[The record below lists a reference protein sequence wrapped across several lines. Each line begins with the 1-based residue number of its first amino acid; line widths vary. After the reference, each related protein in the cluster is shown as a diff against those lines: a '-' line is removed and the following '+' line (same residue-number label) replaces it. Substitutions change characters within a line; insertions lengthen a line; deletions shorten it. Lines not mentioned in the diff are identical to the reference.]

1 MTDGA
6 NNSVVKDGVTQRV
19 HFTPEHKVLDLPDL
33 VGHLKSSWRKL
44 VENDLGEV
52 FQEVSPVDDYTGEKL
67 SLSFKSYRFGEPKF
81 SDKEAM
87 RDNASYEAPLYATVE
102 LTNRTTGEVKESE
115 LYMGEYPWMTDRGTF
130 IVNGSERVVVSQLVR
145 SNGVYFDAEQIGEKK
160 YYGAR
165 IMPSRGAWFQFET
178 DAHGVIWVK
187 IDRRRKVAATTLLR
201 ALGYS
206 TNTAINE
213 LFAKV
218 NTGDVD
224 YIRET
229 IDKDPTR
236 STNEALT
243 EVFRRLRP
251 GDLATI
257 DNARQM
263 IERMFFDFKRFDIGK
278 VCRFN
283 MNRRLAG
290 IKEQLGMPTS
300 LDETPENRVL

>member
-1 MTDGA
+1 
-6 NNSVVKDGVTQRV
+6 
-19 HFTPEHKVLDLPDL
+19 
-33 VGHLKSSWRKL
+33 
-44 VENDLGEV
+44 
-52 FQEVSPVDDYTGEKL
+52 
-67 SLSFKSYRFGEPKF
+67 
-81 SDKEAM
+81 
-87 RDNASYEAPLYATVE
+87 
-102 LTNRTTGEVKESE
+102 
-115 LYMGEYPWMTDRGTF
+115 MGEYPWMTDRGTF

-213 LFAKV
+213 LFVKV

-251 GDLATI
+251 GDLI
-257 DNARQM
+257 DIRIAP
-263 IERMFFDFKRFDIGK
+263 DD
-278 VCRFN
+278 
-283 MNRRLAG
+283 
-290 IKEQLGMPTS
+290 
-300 LDETPENRVL
+300 